1 MAKALLFAATQRT
14 LTIEMAERARKH
26 VLQTYSLER
35 LVGDMT
41 ALYEGLVER

>member
-1 MAKALLFAATQRT
+1 MAEALLFALRERRVMS
-14 LTIEMAERARKH
+14 EMAERARKH

-35 LVGDMT
+35 LVADMA